1 MEFPVR
7 SRLKSYAEATRQGTG
22 VFWLRL
28 KKWFLAA
35 VVVGVLVG
43 LAVTAVH
50 WLIYEFIW
58 GTVSTYAMTP
68 WGTVLFP
75 TLGLALSGFILQRFT
90 KEPDVHGT
98 EEVIE
103 AFHHHRGVF
112 DYRSAPGKVLAAV
125 ATLGFGGSAGL
136 EGPSIY
142 IGGVVGSWVMRKSKR
157 LGFDEAD
164 VRTLMV
170 AGAAAGVA
178 AIFKA
183 PLTGIVF
190 ALEVPYMD
198 DMTREALIPSLV
210 AAVSSYLVLV
220 SFLGVSPLFYVA
232 ERYSMAPADLGWAI
246 VLGFV
251 VGLFAR
257 VFIASFKTAVRL
269 ARQSGLPLWARTA
282 TGGLIVGLLGLVGHA
297 LFGKPLV
304 LGTGYDLVQGLV
316 AGSFGARET
325 LWLLILK
332 TGAIVATLGS
342 GAAGGVFIPMIVLG
356 AGAGSLLG
364 SLLPGSSTPALFPV
378 VGMAAFLAAGYNTP
392 LAAAAFIAETTGGSG
407 YIIPGLVGAAV
418 AYAVAGKTSISSS
431 QRWRRE
437 SRLDRMLD
445 IRVSDIMTKDVIGV
459 PESITLRDFV
469 SDYVVKLRHKSLPV
483 TDGKRLIGIIGLSDV
498 NTFTAEERGQ
508 MLVSDVVVRDVCT
521 ALPGDTVRRVVE
533 IMTEG
538 DFDRVPIVEE
548 EGSDRIVGV
557 VSSTDIVTLEGILEP
572 VGPGSREMP

>member
-7 SRLKSYAEATRQGTG
+7 KQLLGYAEATRQGTG

-35 VVVGVLVG
+35 SIVGVLVG

-50 WLIYEFIW
+50 WVVYEVLW
-58 GTVSTYAMTP
+58 GAVSQYAMTP
-68 WGTVLFP
+68 WGTLVFP
-75 TLGLALSGFILQRFT
+75 VVGLGLSGFILQKFT
-90 KEPDVHGT
+90 KNPDLHGT

-103 AFHHHRGVF
+103 VFHHHRGVF
-112 DYRSAPGKVLAAV
+112 DYRSAPAKVMAAV

-142 IGGVVGSWVMRKSKR
+142 IGGVVGSFVMRKSKR
-157 LGFDEAD
+157 LGFDEND
-164 VRTLMV
+164 VRTLMI
-170 AGAAAGVA
+170 AGSAAGVA

-210 AAVSSYLVLV
+210 ASVSAYLVLV
-220 SFLGVSPLFYVA
+220 AFLGVSPLFYVA
-232 ERYSMAPADLGWAI
+232 QRYAMTTSDLAWAV
-246 VLGFV
+246 VLGVV
-251 VGLFAR
+251 VGLLAR
-257 VFIASFKTAVRL
+257 VFIASFKAAQRL
-269 ARQSGLPLWARTA
+269 AARSGLQLWMRTA
-282 TGGLIVGLLGLVGHA
+282 IGGLVVGLLGLVGH
-297 LFGKPLV
+297 LIYGKPMV

-316 AGSFGARET
+316 GGGFSTSEAF
-325 LWLLILK
+325 WLLILK
-332 TGAIVATLGS
+332 TGAIVATLGA

-356 AGAGSLLG
+356 ASAGSLLG
-364 SLLPGSSTPALFPV
+364 GLLPAGTPVALFPV

-392 LAAAAFIAETTGGSG
+392 IAAAAFIAESTGGSG

-437 SRLDRMLD
+437 SRLDRMLG
-445 IRVSDIMTKDVIGV
+445 IKVSDIMTRDVIGV
-459 PESITLRDFV
+459 PENITLRDFV
-469 SDYVVKLRHKSLPV
+469 SDYVVKLRHKSFPV
-483 TDGKRLIGIIGLSDV
+483 MEGKHLIGMIGLSDV
-498 NTFTAEERGQ
+498 NKFTADERGVI
-508 MLVSDVVVRDVCT
+508 LVSEVMTRDVAT
-521 ALPGDTVRRVVE
+521 SLPGDTVRRVVE

-538 DFDRVPIVEE
+538 DFDRVPILESE
-548 EGSDRIVGV
+548 DSDRVIGV
-557 VSSTDIVTLEGILEP
+557 VSSTDIVTLDGILEP
-572 VGPGSREMP
+572 AQGANA

>member
-7 SRLKSYAEATRQGTG
+7 KQLLSYAEATRQGTG

-35 VVVGVLVG
+35 SIVGIIVG

-50 WLIYEFIW
+50 WLVYEILW
-58 GTVSTYAMTP
+58 GSVSTYAMTP

-75 TLGLALSGFILQRFT
+75 TIGLGLSGFILQRFT
-90 KEPDVHGT
+90 RNPDLHGT

-103 AFHHHRGVF
+103 VFHHHKGIF
-112 DYRSAPGKVLAAV
+112 DYRSAPAKVAAAV

-136 EGPSIY
+136 EGPSIF
-142 IGGVVGSWVMRKSKR
+142 IGGVVGSFIMRKSRR
-157 LGFDEAD
+157 LGFDEND
-164 VRTLMV
+164 VRTLMI
-170 AGAAAGVA
+170 AGSAAGVA

-210 AAVSSYLVLV
+210 ASVSAYLVLV

-232 ERYSMAPADLGWAI
+232 QRYTMATSDLMWAV
-246 VLGFV
+246 VLGV
-251 VGLFAR
+251 IVGLLAR
-257 VFIASFKTAVRL
+257 VFIASFKTASRI
-269 ARQSGLPLWARTA
+269 ARESGLPLWARTA
-282 TGGLIVGLLGLVGHA
+282 IGGLVVGLLGLVGHA
-297 LFGKPLV
+297 LYGKPLV

-316 AGSFGARET
+316 GGTFTTSEAF
-325 LWLLILK
+325 WLLVLK
-332 TGAIVATLGS
+332 TGAIVATLGA

-356 AGAGSLLG
+356 ASAGSLLG
-364 SLLPGSSTPALFPV
+364 GVLPAGTPAALFPV

-392 LAAAAFIAETTGGSG
+392 IAAAAFIAESTGGSG

-437 SRLDRMLD
+437 SRLDRMLG
-445 IRVSDIMTKDVIGV
+445 IKVADIMTRDVIGV
-459 PESITLRDFV
+459 PAAITLRDFV
-469 SDYVVKLRHKSLPV
+469 SDYVVKLRHKSFPV
-483 TDGKRLIGIIGLSDV
+483 TDGKHLVGIIGLSDV
-498 NTFTAEERGQ
+498 NRFTAEERGTI
-508 MLVSDVVVRDVCT
+508 LVSEVMTRDVAT

-533 IMTEG
+533 VMTEG
-538 DFDRVPIVEE
+538 DFDRVPVLEA

-557 VSSTDIVTLEGILEP
+557 VSSTDIVTLDGILEP
-572 VGPGSREMP
+572 AQGSDV

>member
-7 SRLKSYAEATRQGTG
+7 SRLLGYAEATRQGTG

-35 VVVGVLVG
+35 SLVGVLVG

-50 WLIYEFIW
+50 WVVYDLIW
-58 GTVSTYAMTP
+58 VSISGYASTP

-75 TLGLALSGFILQRFT
+75 TLGLGLSGYILQRFT
-90 KEPDVHGT
+90 RNPDVHGT

-103 AFHHHRGVF
+103 VFHHRRGVF

-136 EGPSIY
+136 EGPSIH
-142 IGGVVGSWVMRKSKR
+142 IGGVVGSYVMRKSKR
-157 LGFDEAD
+157 LGFDAND
-164 VRTLMV
+164 VRTLMI
-170 AGAAAGVA
+170 AGSAAGVA

-183 PLTGIVF
+183 PLTGIIF

-210 AAVSSYLVLV
+210 ASVSAYLVLV
-220 SFLGVSPLFYVA
+220 AFLGVSPLFYVA
-232 ERYSMAPADLGWAI
+232 QRYTMTLSDLAWAV
-246 VLGFV
+246 VLGV
-251 VGLFAR
+251 AVGLLAR
-257 VFIASFKTAVRL
+257 VFIASFKFVSRKAKE
-269 ARQSGLPLWARTA
+269 SGLQLWMRTA
-282 TGGLIVGLLGLVGHA
+282 IGGLVVGLLGLVGH
-297 LFGKPLV
+297 LLYGEPMV

-316 AGSFGARET
+316 GGTFTSSEAF
-325 LWLLILK
+325 WLLVLK

-356 AGAGSLLG
+356 AAAGSMLG
-364 SLLPGSSTPALFPV
+364 GLVPAGSPAALFPI

-392 LAAAAFIAETTGGSG
+392 LAAAAFIAESTGGSG
-407 YIIPGLVGAAV
+407 YLIPGLVGAAV
-418 AYAVAGKTSISSS
+418 AYAIAGKTSISSS

-437 SRLDRMLD
+437 SRLDRMLG
-445 IRVSDIMTKDVIGV
+445 IRVSDVMTRDVIGV
-459 PESITLRDFV
+459 PADITLRDFV
-469 SDYVVKLRHKSLPV
+469 SDYVVRLRHKSFPV
-483 TDGKRLIGIIGLSDV
+483 VDGKRIIGIVGLSDV
-498 NTFTAEERGQ
+498 NSFTAEERAHV
-508 MLVSDVVVRDVCT
+508 LVSEVMARDVVS

-538 DFDRVPIVEE
+538 DFDRVPVVDAP
-548 EGSDRIVGV
+548 GSDRLLGV
-557 VSSTDIVTLEGILEP
+557 ISSTDIVTLDGILEP
-572 VGPGSREMP
+572 APSGDS